1 MQVQP
6 CGKCLG
12 KTHVRLTVHAFRWST
27 GDKDALWAAD
37 SRTLGMQSGTEETR
51 LSFDF
56 VAGHSRSQ
64 EQLFRGDPLPGAPC
78 CKGGP

>member
-1 MQVQP
+1 M
-6 CGKCLG
+6 
-12 KTHVRLTVHAFRWST
+12 
-27 GDKDALWAAD
+27 DALWAAD
-37 SRTLGMQSGTEETR
+37 SRTLGMQSGAEETR